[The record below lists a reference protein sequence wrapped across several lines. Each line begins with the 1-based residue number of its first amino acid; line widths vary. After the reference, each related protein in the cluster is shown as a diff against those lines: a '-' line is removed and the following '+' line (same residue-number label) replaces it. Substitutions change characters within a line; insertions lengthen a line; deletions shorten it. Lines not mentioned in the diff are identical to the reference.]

1 MKRGVSVLLDLTA
14 KPPMTNPLGW
24 LTQMRLIESVNSDKK
39 NLALKNLASQSR
51 LHIDPNMEG
60 YCEQGVK
67 SIEIATY

>member
-39 NLALKNLASQSR
+39 SGSEKSGKSIR